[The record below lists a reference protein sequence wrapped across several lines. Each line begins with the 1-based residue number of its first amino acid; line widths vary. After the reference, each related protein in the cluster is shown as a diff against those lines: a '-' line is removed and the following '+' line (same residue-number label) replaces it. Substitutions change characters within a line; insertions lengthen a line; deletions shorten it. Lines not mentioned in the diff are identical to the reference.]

1 MPISSEMCTFVACKR
16 KRAPMKKT
24 SIQRICLIVLAAVLC
39 QPAEAALR
47 KRKVQVRRN
56 PDTLL
61 VAMPSPEISS
71 SRKMNTSAYPV
82 QISVTGRVVQ
92 IQSDQDQ
99 LLPIYTQNGVL
110 YLTARLNKGTNWLGG
125 LPRGR
130 YFINNRP
137 ITIQ

>member
-1 MPISSEMCTFVACKR
+1 MKRITILRMCLLLLAVILCLPAESAVRKR
-16 KRAPMKKT
+16 KIRPNRNPD
-24 SIQRICLIVLAAVLC
+24 SLVAAVLSH
-39 QPAEAALR
+39 E
-47 KRKVQVRRN
+47 
-56 PDTLL
+56 
-61 VAMPSPEISS
+61 MPS
-71 SRKMNTSAYPV
+71 SRKMNTSAFPV

-92 IQSDQDQ
+92 IQSDRSQ
-99 LLPIYTQNGVL
+99 LLPIYNQNGIL